1 MAEFDVEK
9 FKQSLLGKKVP
20 LLVLDNKWHHL
31 FKGDEK
37 TEEIVEA
44 ERIVNEQM
52 QRQSKLNEEIK
63 EYKKL
68 KNTLMQSIVDN
79 MDGAEVE
86 AKNTVQEEKLDKN
99 KELINELNEKIDNA
113 EDELLEV
120 PHDLQEA
127 NLNLMILSM
136 CYCYE
141 KLHAN
146 DAEAKEIAAWI
157 TQVRIELK
165 KKIIKKQFCEAKNR
179 EMYSYMNAII
189 GPEVLDVF
197 DIQYDESFELK
208 KSKEE
213 LKAVDKASESEQPK
227 EDFKTQKKEED

>member
-1 MAEFDVEK
+1 MAEFDINK

-31 FKGDEK
+31 FKGEEK
-37 TEEIVEA
+37 TEEILEA
-44 ERIVNEQM
+44 ERIVNEQL

-79 MDGAEVE
+79 MDGAEQA
-86 AKNTVQEEKLDKN
+86 AKNTIQEEKLNKN
-99 KELINELNEKIDNA
+99 KELISQLNEKIESA

-136 CYCYE
+136 CFCYE
-141 KLHAN
+141 KLHSN
-146 DAEAKEIAAWI
+146 DSEAKEIAKWI
-157 TQVRIELK
+157 TSIRIELK
-165 KKIIKKQFCEAKNR
+165 KKIIKKQYCEAKNR
-179 EMYSYMNAII
+179 EMYSYMDAIL

-197 DIQYDESFELK
+197 DIQYDETFDLK
-208 KSKEE
+208 TKKDEIKVVSKDS
-213 LKAVDKASESEQPK
+213 AEQKEK
-227 EDFKTQKKEED
+227 EDFSSQE